1 MKDSTDI
8 VIHVNEKMDSQRRER
23 FSNNVRDLYGVVS
36 ADIKDIRPHLMI
48 VAFNRGKTKAVEV
61 INGIKKSG
69 VEAQLVSWL

>member
-36 ADIKDIRPHLMI
+36 ADIKDSRPHLMI